1 MKRIERHRDMD
12 NGERGRDRGREERES
27 EIDGDGKI
35 VRERDIVR
43 VRYYFFEIKS
53 IGNDIM

>member
-1 MKRIERHRDMD
+1 LRDIEIWID
-12 NGERGRDRGREERES
+12 GERGRDRGREGEGER

-43 VRYYFFEIKS
+43 VRYIFF
-53 IGNDIM
+53 